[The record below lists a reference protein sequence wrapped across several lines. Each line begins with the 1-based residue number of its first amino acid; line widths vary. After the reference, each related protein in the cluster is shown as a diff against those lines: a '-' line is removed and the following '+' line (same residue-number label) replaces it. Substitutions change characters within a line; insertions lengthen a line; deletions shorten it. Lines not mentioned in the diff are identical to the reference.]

1 MINIDSFLNFLSS
14 IDWKIT
20 FLIMLGS
27 FLLSFLGQIL
37 YLTFKYIREEYKNPA
52 SSSTQLSV
60 SKIEFIRQIVG
71 WCVENLG
78 MPPKINRWPN
88 ITLRYYQHKKF
99 GGLYHQP
106 TKEITV
112 YWANNPRL
120 MDIVDIVI
128 HEYQHFL
135 DIRNGKHDEEYESEM
150 QRVGY
155 HNNPFEIR
163 ARKASSQWG
172 KACFDEL
179 RRRGII
185 YDK

>member
-1 MINIDSFLNFLSS
+1 MIIIDSFLNFLST
-14 IDWKIT
+14 IDWEIT
-20 FLIMLGS
+20 SLIMLGS
-27 FLLSFLGQIL
+27 FLLSFLGQVM
-37 YLTFKYIREEYKNPA
+37 YLTFKYQKEGYTSPE
-52 SSSTQLSV
+52 SLTTQLSV

-78 MPPKINRWPN
+78 MPPKISRWPN

-99 GGLYHQP
+99 DGTYSQP

-112 YWANNPRL
+112 YWASNPTL
-120 MDIVDIVI
+120 MDIVTIVI

-135 DIRNGKHDEEYESEM
+135 DIRNGKHDEEYTSEL

-172 KACFDEL
+172 KACFDEM
-179 RRRGII
+179 RRRGVIC
-185 YDK
+185 K